1 MNCKQNKNCL
11 NQLFTNF
18 SFFLRKD
25 YIRKY
30 LNRQI
35 TQIYEQFKNNPRLER
50 LAAIS
55 MSVQAEVMEWIA
67 SGKCEHWRACGQGH
81 VFSVNTFSSG
91 EHLKRMEYLIQ
102 TLLKL
107 VRDNSE
113 QRPSFASK
121 LSGDHLLTLKKF
133 VRISKSVT
141 KHKTCLHTGLKP

>member
-91 EHLKRMEYLIQ
+91 EHLKRMEHLIQ

-113 QRPSFASK
+113 QRPSFAS
-121 LSGDHLLTLKKF
+121 
-133 VRISKSVT
+133 I
-141 KHKTCLHTGLKP
+141 